1 MKHKTENGNI
11 IEKNATY
18 QDIVMN
24 EKEETEC

>member
-1 MKHKTENGNI
+1 MKRNKGNGNI